1 MGMASLKPLWGD
13 LDEMARRVRE
23 TPVLWVATDYDG
35 TLTPIVAR
43 PELATLDSRARHALQ
58 EIRRQP
64 GTCVAV
70 MSGRRLS
77 EIKRLVRIPGTYLV
91 GSAGL
96 ETMEPGAGRKVHV
109 PRRARLQRSLHNAFE
124 AWCKRFPGA
133 WLEDKKLSIALHY
146 REVPAR
152 YRDAFGQGVRRR
164 VRAQRGGLEL
174 VHGKMVFE
182 IMPATGL
189 DKAAALA
196 RWLPEEGPPG
206 LFYFGDDT
214 NDEPVHRLVRERGG
228 VAVAVGRTV
237 SRAEYA
243 VATPAQVVWF
253 LEWLAR
259 EWKARR
265 YRVA

>member
-1 MGMASLKPLWGD
+1 MAGLKPLW
-13 LDEMARRVRE
+13 LELEAMAERVRNARL
-23 TPVLWVATDYDG
+23 LWVATDYDG

-43 PELATLDSRARHALQ
+43 PELALLGARGRAVLRRLRRLEGVCVGILSGRKVADLKRHV
-58 EIRRQP
+58 RVP
-64 GTCVAV
+64 GTWLA
-70 MSGRRLS
+70 
-77 EIKRLVRIPGTYLV
+77 

-96 ETMEPGAGRKVHV
+96 ETVEPGRGREIHV
-109 PRRARLQRSLHNAFE
+109 PRGARLPAATRRTFE

-133 WLEDKKLSIALHY
+133 WLEDKSLSIALHY

-152 YRDAFGQGVRRR
+152 FRDAFGQGVRRR
-164 VRAQRGGLEL
+164 VRTLKGVEL

-182 IMPATGL
+182 VQPATGV

-196 RWLPEEGPPG
+196 RWLPEDGVPA

-243 VATPAQVVWF
+243 LDSPAEVVWF

-259 EWKARR
+259 EWEARLPP
-265 YRVA
+265 APA